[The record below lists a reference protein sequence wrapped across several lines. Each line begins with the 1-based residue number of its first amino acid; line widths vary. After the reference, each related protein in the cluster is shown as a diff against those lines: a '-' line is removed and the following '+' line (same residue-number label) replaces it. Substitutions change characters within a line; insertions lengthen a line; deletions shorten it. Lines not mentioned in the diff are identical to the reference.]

1 MIRMYEDMPPPN
13 SAPEPDLNDDPIELG
28 SGGNPPPHP
37 PGGGTHVPVPGGDVD
52 EDLDMPH
59 DPDADGGLPP
69 GGGPQGP
76 GPGYG
81 PSPDEPAL
89 PMEYH
94 EESPP
99 PGGPPDAP
107 GAPPQYANPDH
118 VLSPPMPWP
127 APPSQI
133 VPVPIPPHPQFPV
146 PHSLRPPSPRNV
158 SSTRARGQHPDD
170 TSKAKSRTVVGPP
183 VVLLPGQSAGKKD
196 PPSTGDFRVVM
207 NPLLRRLRRHRFRV
221 CLSLREISLFSK
233 RHFRLLPRNLL
244 CLQMVRIRIRTRPL
258 TIVGIPCLP
267 WLLVT
272 TKF

>member
-1 MIRMYEDMPPPN
+1 MPPPN

-37 PGGGTHVPVPGGDVD
+37 PGSGTHVPVPGGDGD
-52 EDLDMPH
+52 EDLHMPH
-59 DPDADGGLPP
+59 DPDADGGHPP

-118 VLSPPMPWP
+118 AVAGTTFTDCPCSYSSSSSIPGSSQFKTAIAKECVTHSCSWS
-127 APPSQI
+127 AP
-133 VPVPIPPHPQFPV
+133 
-146 PHSLRPPSPRNV
+146 
-158 SSTRARGQHPDD
+158 G
-170 TSKAKSRTVVGPP
+170 
-183 VVLLPGQSAGKKD
+183 
-196 PPSTGDFRVVM
+196 
-207 NPLLRRLRRHRFRV
+207 
-221 CLSLREISLFSK
+221 
-233 RHFRLLPRNLL
+233 
-244 CLQMVRIRIRTRPL
+244 
-258 TIVGIPCLP
+258 
-267 WLLVT
+267 
-272 TKF
+272 

>member
-1 MIRMYEDMPPPN
+1 M
-13 SAPEPDLNDDPIELG
+13 
-28 SGGNPPPHP
+28 
-37 PGGGTHVPVPGGDVD
+37 PVPGGDGD

-59 DPDADGGLPP
+59 DPDEDGGHPP

-107 GAPPQYANPDH
+107 GAPPQYANPDQ

-133 VPVPIPPHPQFPV
+133 VPVPIPPHPHFPV
-146 PHSLRPPSPRNV
+146 PPSFRPPSPRNV
-158 SSTRARGQHPDD
+158 SQTRARGQHPDD

-183 VVLLPGQSAGKKD
+183 VMLLPGQSAGKKD
-196 PPSTGDFRVVM
+196 PPSTGDF
-207 NPLLRRLRRHRFRV
+207 PGFDEPASSSSAPAH
-221 CLSLREISLFSK
+221 
-233 RHFRLLPRNLL
+233 
-244 CLQMVRIRIRTRPL
+244 
-258 TIVGIPCLP
+258 
-267 WLLVT
+267 
-272 TKF
+272 